1 MSEEVKELNFEHKI
15 EEANKL
21 LDKLISPDI
30 TLSDSV
36 SIYKEGMEELES
48 AQKLLDEAKLQF
60 EELSNN

>member
-48 AQKLLDEAKLQF
+48 AQKLLDEAKFQF